1 MTVKDLPAKWR
12 EKAEGVRPFN
22 AGAAEAFEQAAE
34 ELDRTVNDR
43 ETELVNLTQASHIG
57 GYEQDYLGALLR
69 EGKIENKG
77 RKYAP
82 KMRRVDV
89 PIKVGHR
96 QP

>member
-43 ETELVNLTQASHIG
+43 ETQLLNLRQAAILG
-57 GYEQDYLGALLR
+57 GYS
-69 EGKIENKG
+69 EGQLSRKVSDGTIENMG
-77 RKYAP
+77 RRHAP
-82 KMRRVDV
+82 KIRREDV
-89 PIKVGHR
+89 PRKPGY
-96 QP
+96 